1 MKIKKFKYYFSAYL
15 LLSSIS
21 LSGCEKIENSV
32 TDNFNT
38 SISIS
43 EENNYLLKEKS
54 IEDKIDIIAI
64 SDHNTVE
71 GSKVA
76 VEKTK
81 NTENLLVIPSIE
93 ISSSKGHILGF
104 GCEEV
109 IPRDLEP
116 EETIDMIHNQGGLAI
131 IPHPFC
137 FYRHGLLCKSHPDEL
152 NFDAIETR
160 NARFIVGW
168 CNFKAKKLA
177 DKKNIPSLGA
187 SDSHHIDFL
196 GDCYSLIDCELD
208 IDSVLKSIK
217 KGQVEAHGKG
227 TSNIKLSKYLFDKHV
242 RKLY

>member
-1 MKIKKFKYYFSAYL
+1 MYRLDSHIHCQYSPDSSTKIDDIIK
-15 LLSSIS
+15 
-21 LSGCEKIENSV
+21 
-32 TDNFNT
+32 
-38 SISIS
+38 
-43 EENNYLLKEKS
+43 KS

-116 EETIDMIHNQGGLAI
+116 EETIDMIHDQGGLAI
-131 IPHPFC
+131 LPHAFC
-137 FYRHGLLCKSHPDEL
+137 FYRDGLLCKSNPDEL

-187 SDSHHIDFL
+187 SDSHYIDFL